1 MTTSEFG
8 GKWDSKKTL
17 PVQPRPVRRAKDKL
31 RMGYITGDSKGN
43 SPRDN
48 GEAWRGE
55 RKPE

>member
-1 MTTSEFG
+1 MTEFT

-17 PVQPRPVRRAKDKL
+17 PILLRPVRRAKDRL
-31 RMGYITGDSKGN
+31 RMGYLTGDNTGN